1 MLKIGITGNIGSGK
15 TTVSQLFEILGT
27 PVFYSDTEAK
37 KVMVTDAQ
45 LISAIKEHFGEEAY
59 FADGTLNRKLIAG
72 VVFNNDAELQKL
84 NALVHPAVFRT
95 FDQWVLQHLN
105 EPYVLKEAAVLFES
119 GSYKDC
125 DYTIIVTA
133 PTDMR
138 IARVMKRD
146 SITEIE
152 AQSREAKQMPQEQKQ
167 QLASYTITNDNTKLV
182 IPQVL
187 AIHKELIVKTAPTLL

>member
-15 TTVSQLFEILGT
+15 TTVSQLFEILGI

-37 KVMVTDAQ
+37 KVMVTDVQ
-45 LISAIKEHFGEEAY
+45 LISAIKGHFGEEAY
-59 FADGTLNRKLIAG
+59 FADGSLNRKLIAG

-84 NALVHPAVFRT
+84 NSLVHPAVFRA
-95 FDQWVLQHLN
+95 FDQWVLQYPDA
-105 EPYVLKEAAVLFES
+105 PYVLKEAAVLFES

-146 SITEIE
+146 NITEIE
-152 AQSREAKQMPQEQKQ
+152 AQSREVKQMPQEEKQ
-167 QLASYTITNDNTKLV
+167 QLASYTITNDNSLLV

-187 AIHKELIVKTAPTLL
+187 TIHQELIAKTAPTIL

>member
-15 TTVSQLFEILGT
+15 TTVSLLFEILGI

-37 KVMVTDAQ
+37 KVMVTDAK

-59 FADGTLNRKLIAG
+59 FADGSLNRKLIAG
-72 VVFNNDAELQKL
+72 VVFNNEAELKKL
-84 NALVHPAVFRT
+84 NALVHPAVFRA
-95 FDQWVLQHLN
+95 FDQWVLQYPN
-105 EPYVLKEAAVLFES
+105 APYVLKEAAVLFES

-133 PTDMR
+133 PTQMR
-138 IARVMKRD
+138 IARVMQRD
-146 SITEIE
+146 NITEAE
-152 AQSREAKQMPQEQKQ
+152 AQSREAKQMPQDQKQ

-187 AIHKELIVKTAPTLL
+187 AIHHKFLAKADLIAL